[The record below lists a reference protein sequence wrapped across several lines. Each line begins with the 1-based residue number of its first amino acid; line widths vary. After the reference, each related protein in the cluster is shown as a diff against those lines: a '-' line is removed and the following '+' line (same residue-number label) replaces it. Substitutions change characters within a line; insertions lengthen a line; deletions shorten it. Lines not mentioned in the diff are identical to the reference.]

1 MKTIS
6 VTFSAG
12 MGWNDGSVCVLW
24 GPGSGYCH
32 SWHRDSV
39 TPPPA
44 PGHTFTTSFVTNKNY
59 SFPVSFHCLCCHRFQ
74 SLIDCGRVDKMTKV
88 RVLNCDT
95 EGRSRIMH
103 QLGCN
108 TNTFSWDA
116 NICLHL
122 GLLMTRGVTKRNLF
136 LCGDG
141 EVQRAELSVPIKQR
155 VCLFC
160 LRNLATRENK
170 TQLNKMLP
178 QELMNATSSQ
188 TTWQLRDAWRDLLF
202 IVTKIFIE
210 MFATAA
216 AVSPRATGL

>member
-1 MKTIS
+1 MEWWQCVCLVRPGVWLLS
-6 VTFSAG
+6 LVT
-12 MGWNDGSVCVLW
+12 
-24 GPGSGYCH
+24 
-32 SWHRDSV
+32 SWHRD
-39 TPPPA
+39 TA
-44 PGHTFTTSFVTNKNY
+44 PGTRSYFSWRSPSQIKIIHSL
-59 SFPVSFHCLCCHRFQ
+59 FHSTVCLCCHRFQ

-216 AVSPRATGL
+216 AVSPRATCL

>member
-1 MKTIS
+1 
-6 VTFSAG
+6 
-12 MGWNDGSVCVLW
+12 
-24 GPGSGYCH
+24 
-32 SWHRDSV
+32 
-39 TPPPA
+39 
-44 PGHTFTTSFVTNKNY
+44 
-59 SFPVSFHCLCCHRFQ
+59 
-74 SLIDCGRVDKMTKV
+74 MTKV

-170 TQLNKMLP
+170 TQHNKMLP

-216 AVSPRATGL
+216 AVSPRATCDVSVKVSTRTRKVDQIFCYFTRICCDLPSPTLLLIPKPAQS